1 MSKTFEMTVRKH
13 VTREDAEQETVYK
26 VVMQPVKKP
35 SEISTITLSSVDEEI
50 KTQYPLDEL
59 VVVTLSKPQKKLM

>member
-13 VTREDAEQETVYK
+13 ITREDAEQETVYK

>member
-13 VTREDAEQETVYK
+13 ITREDAEKETVYK